1 MSTNQGPM
9 QRTISAPIL
18 VQEPDGFEGG
28 PGRLILA
35 TTITSVTCAT
45 FVGSINV
52 GMLTIAIPSVAEDVG
67 LDSSL
72 LLWPQSISSLRFW
85 VQSLSGGKAASCIC
99 ASVLLIWGAF
109 NSFEQFMSLWFQLV
123 EEVSLLDTSLRFLPQ
138 PVAGAAIGFSIGFLV
153 HRVKA
158 NYIILI
164 STVVS
169 TVAPLLMAL
178 ASPQQSYWSAAFPA
192 LTLNAIGA
200 DCLYT
205 VSNLI
210 ISSLFEPNM
219 QGTAGGVFN
228 TVAQIGKT
236 LGLAI
241 GTLIAGAVSSQ
252 ISDDIQQSQKLVYG
266 YQAAFWF
273 CMALCGLS
281 VRLALF
287 EDSDSEA
294 ELEAEA
300 IQLQLQKGKELVK
313 TGNTITAGKFL
324 AAGISKLKHHRS
336 RFLDAERKL
345 FMLDDLL
352 QPLEEQE
359 NWPEAKRI
367 RLEKLSVLSSDM
379 TTQSDRYLTET
390 LELVEFLL
398 RARDTHEGRIYA
410 RKCIKAYRKLG
421 TDGLKGLK
429 KALTL
434 MISACQLEG
443 DEPEEEVYKAMLV
456 QLNMAP
462 ESDLTT
468 VEASEPALPVE
479 LDAVSTEISWRST
492 ENMEEAKSFSSKILS
507 ALSLKTIDESSQLD
521 PPVSIAARVRRIF
534 RSTVP
539 CAEWYPAALDGDDT
553 GQGNNVD
560 GMIGAN
566 LDEYQSIHDSL
577 KLIPVSW
584 TETKDQEAGS
594 LSQRLDPDMDSQDLV
609 SDRTSLICN
618 QHPESEMYAGG
629 SSNQSTQ
636 DTTPSIQTEEPSS
649 SEDLNDTKTDIMSI
663 YELDAGPV
671 AAVDTDST
679 ANHGDSRSSPPR
691 SIEHSRGRIRAKQTR
706 HQFSNLTQQLMQ

>member
-1 MSTNQGPM
+1 
-9 QRTISAPIL
+9 
-18 VQEPDGFEGG
+18 
-28 PGRLILA
+28 
-35 TTITSVTCAT
+35 
-45 FVGSINV
+45 
-52 GMLTIAIPSVAEDVG
+52 
-67 LDSSL
+67 
-72 LLWPQSISSLRFW
+72 
-85 VQSLSGGKAASCIC
+85 
-99 ASVLLIWGAF
+99 
-109 NSFEQFMSLWFQLV
+109 
-123 EEVSLLDTSLRFLPQ
+123 
-138 PVAGAAIGFSIGFLV
+138 
-153 HRVKA
+153 
-158 NYIILI
+158 
-164 STVVS
+164 
-169 TVAPLLMAL
+169 
-178 ASPQQSYWSAAFPA
+178 
-192 LTLNAIGA
+192 
-200 DCLYT
+200 
-205 VSNLI
+205 
-210 ISSLFEPNM
+210 
-219 QGTAGGVFN
+219 VF
-228 TVAQIGKT
+228 TE
-236 LGLAI
+236 
-241 GTLIAGAVSSQ
+241 
-252 ISDDIQQSQKLVYG
+252 
-266 YQAAFWF
+266 
-273 CMALCGLS
+273 
-281 VRLALF
+281 RLALF

-352 QPLEEQE
+352 QPLDEQE

-410 RKCIKAYRKLG
+410 RKCIKSYRKLG

-679 ANHGDSRSSPPR
+679 ANHGDSRSSSTQIHRAFSWENTGETDTTPILQ
-691 SIEHSRGRIRAKQTR
+691 SDTAVDAIEEAHKVLETKSDVYTEPSVTLSTWVSFMHDASTFQLLESNTRLARGSGSPHSNAGDSSTKIELPFIDIEATVGRE
-706 HQFSNLTQQLMQ
+706 SM